1 MFICVLQL
9 LLLLLVATA
18 GSPSISYERMSSSSS
33 FPASYYSKHTYSQLL
48 ESYYDDEGIS
58 DADSNH
64 TIIFVIKHDE
74 GSLAALGKRTLL
86 CFALLCFALLPYF

>member
-1 MFICVLQL
+1 MFLYLLRL

-33 FPASYYSKHTYSQLL
+33 FPASSSPKHTYSQLL
-48 ESYYDDEGIS
+48 KSYYDDEGIS

-74 GSLAALGKRTLL
+74 GSLAALGKRTLH
-86 CFALLCFALLPYF
+86 CFASVFLIFP